1 MAEAWLTMEK
11 VCALTGY
18 AARTVRFKAQ
28 RGELNSRP
36 SQKAGVNGKPQREYL
51 LSSLPASAQAKFAEE
66 TRKGLLVV
74 PAAEQTLPLFRSVPN
89 SPAAQT
95 EPRVAIPEDLE
106 DQARARLEAI
116 RPLLDFRDRTN
127 GHRPTIRLGD
137 GRSIDRL
144 ADLAEYVGAQQNPK
158 VSSRTLFR
166 WLARWDKARASGLN
180 SYTALADR
188 QRKDAQ
194 GAGSRSLDA
203 LSKAYLEKKYLLKE
217 EGDLSMLM
225 SWEALVRD
233 WSKVLDK
240 KGRAPSY
247 DTARG
252 YLRGLSPGLKTLA
265 RVGPEAY
272 VSKHSPF
279 IIRGKQP
286 VMQTWNS
293 DHRVHDVLVRNRMF
307 AEKKCDEAYRM
318 WLTAI
323 YDMGSHAIVGYCF
336 SPQPS
341 WRTIHSAIRMAA
353 MEYGF
358 PQEFYWDNGEDFK
371 KAKRNLERI
380 AVTNAILGFNFRITS
395 ALPKHPRSKPI
406 EAYFTRISKRFDPM
420 WGAAYLGNNPK
431 NRSEA
436 SRAAEYEHNKYLAG
450 KREKSPLPTD
460 AEFLAAAVRWIAEY
474 NSEARLECLDGRTP
488 YEALDEAY
496 PERKRPKMNPRALDI
511 LLWEPVFRVVQKG
524 GSVEMDKTWYEPT
537 EESLYA
543 MSHREGQRLRI
554 LRDPYNLADAVA
566 VTEKGDFIGELRLKQ
581 YIDQD
586 IANPITRDQI
596 QAAMREQ
603 RRLKR
608 TYAQHIAL
616 LSLLAQHWGWKT
628 ERELL
633 LERAGVMMTGTDG
646 TPMLPAGAL
655 PAGVAP
661 GAVGGHRA
669 QLPRPRVQRQLQ
681 PAFVSD
687 AVAEDADVFRDV
699 KVED

>member
-11 VCALTGY
+11 VCALTGWHPQH
-18 AARTVRFKAQ
+18 VRKLA
-28 RGELNSRP
+28 
-36 SQKAGVNGKPQREYL
+36 SQKRFDTRASESRGANGRHACEYL
-51 LSSLPASAQAKFAEE
+51 LSSLPAEAQAKFAEE
-66 TRKGLLVV
+66 TRKGLQVV
-74 PAAEQTLPLFRSVPN
+74 PAAEQTLPLFASVP
-89 SPAAQT
+89 STPAA

-127 GHRPTIRLGD
+127 GHRPTIRLSD
-137 GRSIDRL
+137 GRTVNRM
-144 ADLAEYVGAQQNPK
+144 ADLAEYIAAQQNPI

-166 WLARWDKARASGLN
+166 WLDRWDEANKNGLN
-180 SYTALADR
+180 AYGALVDK
-188 QRKDAQ
+188 QRKDAL

-203 LSKAYLEKKYLLKE
+203 LSRAYLEKKYLVKE
-217 EGDLSMLM
+217 EGALSVLM
-225 SWEALVRD
+225 AWEALVRD
-233 WSKVLDK
+233 WSKVLGK
-240 KGRAPSY
+240 KGEAPSY
-247 DTARG
+247 DTVRN
-252 YLRGLSPGLKTLA
+252 YLGELSPGLKTLA

-272 VSKHSPF
+272 VSQNSPF
-279 IIRGKQP
+279 IQRGKQP
-286 VMQTWNS
+286 VMKTWIS

-318 WLTAI
+318 QFTAI

-336 SPQPS
+336 SPQAS

-353 MEYGF
+353 ADYGF

-371 KAKRNLERI
+371 KVKRSLERI
-380 AVTNAILGFNFRITS
+380 EVSREVLGFNFRVTS

-406 EAYFTRISKRFDPM
+406 EAYFTRIAKRFDPM
-420 WGAAYLGNNPK
+420 WGAAYIGNSPK
-431 NRSEA
+431 NRPEA
-436 SRAAEYEHNKYLAG
+436 ARAAEYEHNRYLAG
-450 KREKSPLPTD
+450 KASKSPLPMD

-474 NSEARLECLDGRTP
+474 NSEARLESLDGRTP
-488 YEALDEAY
+488 YEVLDEAY
-496 PERKRPKMNPRALDI
+496 PERKRPKINPRALDI
-511 LLWEPVFRVVQKG
+511 LLWEPVVRTVQNG
-524 GSVEMDKTWYEPT
+524 GCVQMDRTWYEPT

-543 MSHREGQRLRI
+543 MADRQGQKLCI

-566 VTEKGDFIGELRLKQ
+566 VTEERVFIGELRLKQ

-608 TYAQHIAL
+608 SYAQHIAL

-633 LERAGVMMTGTDG
+633 LERAGVLTGTDG
-646 TPMLPAGAL
+646 RPALPAGA
-655 PAGVAP
+655 AP
-661 GAVGGHRA
+661 GAVRG
-669 QLPRPRVQRQLQ
+669 QLPRPRAQRLLQ

-687 AVAEDADVFRDV
+687 AVAEDPDVFRDV